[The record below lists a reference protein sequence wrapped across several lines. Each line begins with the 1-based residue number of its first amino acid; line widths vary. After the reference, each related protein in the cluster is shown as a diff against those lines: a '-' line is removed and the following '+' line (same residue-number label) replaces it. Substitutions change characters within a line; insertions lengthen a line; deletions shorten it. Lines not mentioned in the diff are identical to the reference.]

1 MNHYVILV
9 MNISTPAI
17 VLHCSRLTDKTSVL
31 HLFTRES
38 GRVSYYLY
46 GATSKRNM
54 RNALLMPLALLD
66 IEAVHQENREIQQ
79 LKEWRLAY
87 VANTTADDIRRQS
100 VAMFIAEILYRTL
113 VHPLPD
119 SALFDL
125 LTETILALNT
135 RDDPQNVHL
144 EFLYA
149 FIDSLG
155 FGIDMNRQENQ
166 VFAPLFSQ
174 QVISQQQ
181 RRTMLRQ
188 FMTYYETHLPDFRLP
203 KSLEVMIEVFN

>member
-1 MNHYVILV
+1 

-38 GRVSYYLY
+38 GRVAYYLY

-87 VANTTADDIRRQS
+87 VANATAVDIRRQS

-119 SALFDL
+119 ATLFDL

-135 RDDPQNVHL
+135 REDPQNVHL

-155 FGIDMNRQENQ
+155 FGIDMNRPENQ
-166 VFAPLFSQ
+166 VFAPLLNQ

-188 FMTYYETHLPDFRLP
+188 FMTYYEANLPDFRPP
-203 KSLEVMIEVFN
+203 KSLEVMMEVFN

>member
-38 GRVSYYLY
+38 GRVAYYLY

-87 VANTTADDIRRQS
+87 VANATADDIRRQS
-100 VAMFIAEILYRTL
+100 VAMLPNTRASVARLRTL
-113 VHPLPD
+113 RPAH
-119 SALFDL
+119 
-125 LTETILALNT
+125 
-135 RDDPQNVHL
+135 RDNPCAQ
-144 EFLYA
+144 Y
-149 FIDSLG
+149 
-155 FGIDMNRQENQ
+155 
-166 VFAPLFSQ
+166 
-174 QVISQQQ
+174 
-181 RRTMLRQ
+181 T
-188 FMTYYETHLPDFRLP
+188 
-203 KSLEVMIEVFN
+203 

>member
-1 MNHYVILV
+1 

-17 VLHCSRLTDKTSVL
+17 VLHCSRLSDKTSVL

-38 GRVSYYLY
+38 GRVAYYLY
-46 GATSKRNM
+46 GAASKRNM

-66 IEAVHQENREIQQ
+66 IEAVHQENRDIQQ

-87 VANTTADDIRRQS
+87 VASATADDIRRQS

-119 SALFDL
+119 SRLFDL
-125 LTETILALNT
+125 ITETILALNT
-135 RDDPQNVHL
+135 REDPQNVHL

-155 FGIDMNRQENQ
+155 FGIDMKQQENQ
-166 VFAPLFSQ
+166 VFEPLLSHH
-174 QVISQQQ
+174 VISQQQ
-181 RRTMLRQ
+181 RREMLRH
-188 FMTYYETHLPDFRLP
+188 FMTYYEAHLPDFKLP
-203 KSLEVMIEVFN
+203 KSLDVMMEVFG

>member
-1 MNHYVILV
+1 

-17 VLHCSRLTDKTSVL
+17 VLHCSRLSDKTSVL

-38 GRVSYYLY
+38 GRVAYYLY
-46 GATSKRNM
+46 GAASKRNM

-66 IEAVHQENREIQQ
+66 IEAVHQENRDIQQ

-87 VANTTADDIRRQS
+87 VASATADDIRRQS

-119 SALFDL
+119 SILFDL
-125 LTETILALNT
+125 ITETILALNT
-135 RDDPQNVHL
+135 REDPQNVHL

-149 FIDSLG
+149 FIDCLG
-155 FGIDMNRQENQ
+155 FGIDMKQQENQ
-166 VFAPLFSQ
+166 VFDPLLSHH
-174 QVISQQQ
+174 VISQQQ
-181 RRTMLRQ
+181 RREMLRH
-188 FMTYYETHLPDFRLP
+188 FMTYYEAHLPDFKLP
-203 KSLEVMIEVFN
+203 KSLDVMMEVFG

>member
-1 MNHYVILV
+1 

-17 VLHCSRLTDKTSVL
+17 VLHCSRLSDKTSVL

-38 GRVSYYLY
+38 GRVAYYLY
-46 GATSKRNM
+46 GAASKRNM

-66 IEAVHQENREIQQ
+66 IEAVHQENRDIQQ

-87 VANTTADDIRRQS
+87 VASATADDIRRQS

-119 SALFDL
+119 SILFDL
-125 LTETILALNT
+125 ITETILALNT
-135 RDDPQNVHL
+135 REDPQNVHL

-155 FGIDMNRQENQ
+155 FGIDMKQQENQ
-166 VFAPLFSQ
+166 VFEPLLSHH
-174 QVISQQQ
+174 VISQQQ
-181 RRTMLRQ
+181 RREMLRH
-188 FMTYYETHLPDFRLP
+188 FMTYYEAHLPDFKLP
-203 KSLEVMIEVFN
+203 KSLDVMMEVFG

>member
-1 MNHYVILV
+1 

-38 GRVSYYLY
+38 GRVAYYLY
-46 GATSKRNM
+46 GSSSKRNM

-87 VANTTADDIRRQS
+87 IANATAGDIRRQS

-119 SALFDL
+119 PTLFDL

-135 RDDPQNVHL
+135 REDPQNVHL

-149 FIDSLG
+149 FIDCLG
-155 FGIDMNRQENQ
+155 FGIDMNRPENQ
-166 VFAPLFSQ
+166 VFAPLLNQ

-188 FMTYYETHLPDFRLP
+188 FMRYYETNLPDFCPP
-203 KSLEVMIEVFN
+203 KSLEVMMEVFN